1 MFVNET
7 MRSAAFALTRRLTS
21 TSSSTMM
28 MRSMAPVSSM
38 RYLSSSSETKDLL
51 FEKVPKD
58 DFGEFQEYS
67 VIFTNRSLN
76 LMSEPFQKVMRDLNT
91 LLKQTYNADKVA
103 IVPG

>member
-21 TSSSTMM
+21 SSSSSTMM

-38 RYLSSSSETKDLL
+38 RYLSSETKDVL